1 MPVGGPLEIVDPT
14 GEDLE
19 LLLQN
24 EFVAGP
30 PDPDGPGHVGGGDP
44 LAVGGVAGHG
54 GGVGVLGVD
63 RDVKRVVEV
72 DHNYGSAIR
81 VQNGVGFGVAGDQD
95 SPAALGGWDGRV
107 GFCELGHF
115 RGNIGEREREKE
127 WGI

>member
-63 RDVKRVVEV
+63 RDVKRVSRLIIITDLPLVYKTVLDLGWPE
-72 DHNYGSAIR
+72 IR
-81 VQNGVGFGVAGDQD
+81 IPRPRSVVGTDA
-95 SPAALGGWDGRV
+95 
-107 GFCELGHF
+107 
-115 RGNIGEREREKE
+115 
-127 WGI
+127 